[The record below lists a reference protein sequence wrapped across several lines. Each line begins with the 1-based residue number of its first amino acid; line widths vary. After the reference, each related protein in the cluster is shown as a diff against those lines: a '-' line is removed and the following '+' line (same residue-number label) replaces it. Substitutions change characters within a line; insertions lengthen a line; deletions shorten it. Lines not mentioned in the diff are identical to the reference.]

1 MSWQMWAFIVIGI
14 IGVLITAGGFLGSR
28 VATKRADKD
37 GMKMIGGFGTL
48 VIALG
53 AIILATGCFT
63 IVGTRQ
69 VGIETAFNRPTG
81 KTFENGLNFK
91 APWASV
97 VEMDGAIQ
105 INKYEGPSAI
115 RVRLGNNSTAGADTS
130 IRWRIKQ
137 DAADELFV
145 DYKTFD
151 NVRVNLIERNLQV
164 AENEVFQSFDPLDA
178 EWAEGV
184 PLQQFAD
191 KAAAKLKDLV
201 GQQVEI
207 IDVSVSRLDYD
218 EQTEGKINQL
228 NAERANTAVAKQA
241 KDTATAQAEANR
253 ELASSVSNDPNV
265 IVANCITKALD
276 KGVSPFGC
284 WPTGGE
290 MLLTVPAPVK

>member
-28 VATKRADKD
+28 VATKQADKD

-105 INKYEGPSAI
+105 INKYEGDNAI